1 MSDSSLSPARPVSLF
16 TIVLLLGVFAAFL
29 LVVHYFYRPIPVAA
43 YDAAPDN
50 LPKDLAWRATAE
62 ARRQTLT
69 ELRANEARQAASYAW
84 IDQKAGVVQLPVE
97 RAMELT
103 AKQYGTKK

>member
-1 MSDSSLSPARPVSLF
+1 MSDSSVSPARPVSLF

-29 LVVHYFYRPIPVAA
+29 IVVRYLYEPAPLAP
-43 YDAAPDN
+43 YNAAPDN
-50 LPKDLAWRATAE
+50 SSKDFAWRATAE
-62 ARRQTLT
+62 ARRKALT
-69 ELRANEARQAASYAW
+69 EQRAKEVRQAASYAW

-103 AKQYGTKK
+103 AKQYSAKK

>member
-1 MSDSSLSPARPVSLF
+1 MSDSSVNPARPVSIF

-29 LVVHYFYRPIPVAA
+29 LVVRYSYRPVPVAA

-62 ARRQTLT
+62 ARRQALA
-69 ELRANEARQAASYAW
+69 ELRAKEARQASSYAW
-84 IDQKAGVVQLPVE
+84 IDRKAGVVQLPIG

-103 AKQYGTKK
+103 AQRYGTKR